1 MYRHPTRSPS
11 RFSRRTV
18 VKRAAVIGAALGLG
32 SRLGD
37 AHAQE
42 ATPANN
48 AVEFLWESTG
58 DPDSPLGNPSKVAIA
73 PDGMIWVADGDNHC
87 FHIIAPDGTFLER
100 WGTQGSGE
108 GEIDFT
114 TIGWGGHNEGALAF
128 TPDGSFSITEPG
140 NHRIQQFGSDRAF
153 RTAWGSEGSAPG
165 QFDTPIDLV
174 VDGQE
179 RVYVLDSYRHDPPAD
194 PATGAVQVFDAEGT
208 YLAEWGAYGSEP
220 GQLAGPF
227 GIGLDPDGTLLV
239 AEFDT
244 NRVQRFTPEGEL
256 LDGWGGLGNA
266 DGEFYWAMDA
276 AVDAEGHVF
285 VTDYVNGRV
294 QVFDHAGQFLAKW
307 GTFGAHPGEFLS
319 ALGIA
324 VSGDT
329 VYVTDDGRR
338 LQAFRVSGLPVAGAA
353 TPAAAGTPSG

>member
-1 MYRHPTRSPS
+1 
-11 RFSRRTV
+11 
-18 VKRAAVIGAALGLG
+18 
-32 SRLGD
+32 
-37 AHAQE
+37 
-42 ATPANN
+42 
-48 AVEFLWESTG
+48 
-58 DPDSPLGNPSKVAIA
+58 
-73 PDGMIWVADGDNHC
+73 
-87 FHIIAPDGTFLER
+87 
-100 WGTQGSGE
+100 
-108 GEIDFT
+108 
-114 TIGWGGHNEGALAF
+114 
-128 TPDGSFSITEPG
+128 
-140 NHRIQQFGSDRAF
+140 
-153 RTAWGSEGSAPG
+153 
-165 QFDTPIDLV
+165 
-174 VDGQE
+174 
-179 RVYVLDSYRHDPPAD
+179 
-194 PATGAVQVFDAEGT
+194 
-208 YLAEWGAYGSEP
+208 
-220 GQLAGPF
+220 
-227 GIGLDPDGTLLV
+227 
-239 AEFDT
+239 
-244 NRVQRFTPEGEL
+244 VQRFTPEGEL